1 MAADEALLAARMRAL
16 AAFAPGYFHDLKG
29 PLNTIVLRLELLRAV
44 PSGEAADEKR
54 RASVTAIEEQVRR
67 LDRLLQGWLAHTAPL
82 ERARRP
88 ACDLRALV
96 QDLVALAAPSARK
109 RHIEL
114 AAALPETAMAVRG
127 SEAGLSVALLDLL
140 QHALARIEAGGTLAL
155 ELGTRD
161 GHARL
166 DLRGVALDAAALA
179 LAAGI
184 VGADGGSCAPA
195 GDHGSAAGVVLTLP
209 LAAA

>member
-1 MAADEALLAARMRAL
+1 MATDEALLAARMRAL

-67 LDRLLQGWLAHTAPL
+67 LDRLLQGWLAYTAPI
-82 ERARRP
+82 ERARP
-88 ACDLRALV
+88 ACDLRALM

-114 AAALPETAMAVRG
+114 AAALPETALAVRG
-127 SEAGLSVALLDLL
+127 AEAALSVALLDLL
-140 QHALARIEAGGTLAL
+140 QHALARIEAGSTLAL

-161 GHARL
+161 GQARL
-166 DLRGVALDAAALA
+166 ELRGVALDAAALA

-184 VGADGGSCAPA
+184 VGAAGGSCAPDA
-195 GDHGSAAGVVLTLP
+195 GDGSAAGVVLTLP